1 MTRIVVVGAGAVGLC
16 DAIALAERGATVTLL
31 ERGLPGAANSTV
43 TGGGIR
49 QQFGTESNVALS
61 LLSAP
66 YWQSF
71 AARFGV
77 DPWFREIGYLFVG
90 HDEKQATVLRTNVA
104 LQNRLGVTSEFID
117 REEMKRRWPWLARRG
132 ACAGAFRR
140 EDGWANQHR
149 IIDGLTRGALARGVD
164 VQVGVEVLCLQTRA
178 GNVVGVVTTAGNVE
192 ADKVV
197 LASGPWMALL
207 AELGLALPVTGRRH
221 ELLIVE
227 PADPLPVGTPW
238 LIGVRDEVHMRPDT
252 PGRALVGGFLGQ
264 DIEDSADEF
273 DGRAGHAWAH
283 RALEKVGEVFG
294 VVDRRARIRRGW
306 AGLYPATPDRH
317 PIIDCLLEGL
327 YVTLG
332 FSGTGLMHAPAAGR
346 LLTELIFD
354 GAIAS
359 TRPGPFSAS
368 RFAKIPSRTE
378 PTGF

>member
-16 DAIALAERGATVTLL
+16 GAIALAERGAVVTLL
-31 ERGLPGAANSTV
+31 ERGLPGSANSTV

-49 QQFGTESNVALS
+49 QQFGTESSIALS

-66 YWQSF
+66 FWKSF

-77 DPWFREIGYLFVG
+77 DPWFHEIGYLFVA
-90 HDEKQATVLRTNVA
+90 HDEKQATVLRANVA

-117 REEMKRRWPWLARRG
+117 CKEMMRRWPWLVCRG
-132 ACAGAFRR
+132 ACAGAYRR

-164 VQVGVEVLCLQTRA
+164 VRVGVEVLRLLTRGGSVIGASTSA
-178 GNVVGVVTTAGNVE
+178 GDVE
-192 ADKVV
+192 ADAVV
-197 LASGPWMALL
+197 LASGPWTALL
-207 AELGLALPVTGRRH
+207 GDLDLALPVVGRRH
-221 ELLIVE
+221 ELLIIE
-227 PADPLPVGTPW
+227 PANPLPAGTPW

-264 DIEDSADEF
+264 DMEESPDEF
-273 DGRAGHAWAH
+273 DGRAGHVWAH
-283 RALEKVGEVFG
+283 RVLEKVGEVFG
-294 VVDRRARIRRGW
+294 IIDSRARIRRGW

-317 PIIDCLLEGL
+317 PIIDQLLGGL

-332 FSGTGLMHAPAAGR
+332 FSGTGLMHAPAAGQ
-346 LLTELIFD
+346 LLAELIFD

-368 RFAKIPSRTE
+368 RFAKIPSRPE
-378 PTGF
+378 LTGF